1 MSGAS
6 TPPLFDAARWR
17 ELRALVERLD
27 VLTPAAREAELERI
41 AASDPA
47 LATSARE
54 LAGDAQRAR
63 TEALDAPLRRL
74 LPTLDD
80 ELGRHFGAYRLVRR
94 IGSGGM
100 GVVYLAE
107 RRGADF
113 VQHVALKLLDGDAAR
128 VAELAAR
135 ERRVL
140 AALAHPNITAFVDA
154 GIDRDRAW
162 LAMEYVDGEPLLD
175 YCERNALDVAARV
188 QLFDQVCAAVA
199 HAHAQLV
206 VHRDLKPSNVL
217 VGADGVVKLL
227 DFGIALVLD
236 ARSEQAPATRV
247 FTPEYAAPEQ
257 LRGERASTA
266 TDVHALGLLLFELVS
281 GRRLPTLEGRGT
293 DADWTTAELARQ
305 AATAT
310 ARAGV
315 ATAEP
320 RTVPRLLRGDLG
332 RIIAHAL
339 AHEPARRY
347 ASVALL
353 REDLRRWLED
363 RPLTIVR
370 PGFLY
375 SATRFMRRHRAAV
388 AVAGI
393 AVAALFGVAMV
404 ALWQA
409 QRATRMATRAEHA
422 QAFLTSLFKDA
433 NPYQAQRGASTPVD
447 LLRKA
452 AQRIDAEFPDAPDVQ
467 ADLRM
472 TIANVLARIG
482 EPKIARELLDRSVA
496 QLRGLHG
503 DDSPQVGVAL
513 AALALAAGDSGDT
526 AAAREAYQQA
536 YALLRE
542 AGPDHARERI
552 EALTGLAKMANL
564 AGDRAEAQRMHEAAL
579 AERTAIE
586 GPDSPDIAMDLM
598 NLASDALYQERYAQA
613 EELATRAHA
622 MLERTLGKGHA
633 RAIYVDNVLGLAQLY
648 TGHLDLA
655 VATLGAAV
663 AQARATLQPGAPM
676 IAITLSAFGSAQYY
690 AGDDAASIA
699 SLREARSI
707 MDAGKIPRRGRTK
720 LMLGLAEWRAHDPAA
735 LATLADSRADLAHS
749 PDDLAFLAWADAAY
763 GAVLAGRGEREEGER
778 FARAARARLAASS
791 ESGSV
796 RMAEV
801 DRLLAGIIERGA
813 PDEARALREE
823 ALATCRRVYGEAHPR
838 TRALVAELA
847 TGGEGT

>member
-1 MSGAS
+1 MSGSA
-6 TPPLFDAARWR
+6 PPLFDAARWR
-17 ELRALVERLD
+17 ELRALVDRLEP
-27 VLTPAAREAELERI
+27 LTPGEREAELARV
-41 AASDPA
+41 AAADA
-47 LATSARE
+47 DLAASARE
-54 LAGDAQRAR
+54 FVGDEQRAR
-63 TEALDAPLRRL
+63 TEGLDARWDRL
-74 LPTLDD
+74 LPQLDA
-80 ELGRHFGAYRLVRR
+80 EAGRRFGAYRLVRR

-107 RRGADF
+107 RHGADF

-140 AALAHPNITAFVDA
+140 AALAHPNITAFVDS
-154 GIDRDRAW
+154 GIDGDRPW
-162 LAMEYVDGEPLLD
+162 RAMEYVDGEPLLD
-175 YCERNALDVAARV
+175 HCERRALDVAARV
-188 QLFDQVCAAVA
+188 ELFDQVCAAVA

-281 GRRLPTLEGRGT
+281 GRRLPTLEARGA

-310 ARAGV
+310 SRAH
-315 ATAEP
+315 ATTAEP
-320 RTVPRLLRGDLG
+320 RSAPRLLRGDLG

-353 REDLRRWLED
+353 REDLHRWLED

-370 PGFLY
+370 PGFVY
-375 SATRFMRRHRAAV
+375 SATRFVRRHRAAV

-393 AVAALFGVAMV
+393 AVATVLGVAAV

-409 QRATRMATRAEHA
+409 QRATRMAARAEHA
-422 QAFLTSLFKDA
+422 QAFLASLFKDA
-433 NPYQAQRGASTPVD
+433 NPYQAQRGGTTPVE
-447 LLRKA
+447 LLRNA
-452 AQRIDAEFPDAPDVQ
+452 AQRLDTEFPDAPDVQ
-467 ADLRM
+467 AELRA
-472 TIANVLARIG
+472 TIANVLTRVG
-482 EPKIARELLDRSVA
+482 EPKVARGLLERSVA
-496 QLRGLHG
+496 QMRALHG
-503 DDSPQVGVAL
+503 ADAPQLGVAL
-513 AALALAAGDSGDT
+513 AALALAAGEAGDT
-526 AAAREAYQQA
+526 DAARAAYQQA
-536 YALLRE
+536 YAILRD
-542 AGPDHARERI
+542 AGPAYGRDRI

-564 AGDRAEAQRMHEAAL
+564 AGDRTEAQRMHEAAL

-613 EELATRAHA
+613 EQLATRAHD

-648 TGHLDLA
+648 TGHFDLA
-655 VATLGAAV
+655 LATLAATV
-663 AQARATLQPGAPM
+663 AQARATLQAGAPM
-676 IAITLSAFGSAQYY
+676 IAIPLSALGTTQYS
-690 AGDDAASIA
+690 AGDDAAAIA
-699 SLREARSI
+699 SLREARVI
-707 MDAGKIPRRGRTK
+707 MDAGKVPRRGRTK

-763 GAVLAGRGEREEGER
+763 GAMLAERGRREEGEAL
-778 FARAARARLAASS
+778 ARAARATLAASS
-791 ESGSV
+791 EAASV

-801 DRLLAGIIERGA
+801 AWLLAGIVETSA

-823 ALATCRRVYGEAHPR
+823 ALATSRRVYGEAHPR
-838 TRALVAELA
+838 TRAFAAGLA
-847 TGGEGT
+847 AYGKGT